1 MPENAN
7 RQIPA
12 AALNEK
18 TAATKCSRSLKRTA
32 QRRAVTATLTK
43 KGIPFTDGTRVCKSA
58 KVPTPFTRKIRT
70 LSSRIPGRYLLC
82 FSSCLVIH
90 TSM

>member
-32 QRRAVTATLTK
+32 QRRAVTVPLTK

>member
-1 MPENAN
+1 MFPKPEKNGTEKGGHSDAHQKRNPIHRRNQGMQKRKGTNAIY
-7 RQIPA
+7 Q
-12 AALNEK
+12 
-18 TAATKCSRSLKRTA
+18 
-32 QRRAVTATLTK
+32 
-43 KGIPFTDGTRVCKSA
+43 
-58 KVPTPFTRKIRT
+58 KIRK